1 MRLAFLGAGQTPILA
16 REAMA
21 AVEGK
26 RLSPEIIAASAQ
38 ALAEDL
44 DPGGDIYATAAT
56 KMHLAR
62 VLTGRALTALA
73 A

>member
-1 MRLAFLGAGQTPILA
+1 MLAYLGA
-16 REAMA
+16 E
-21 AVEGK
+21 V
-26 RLSPEIIAASAQ
+26 IAASAQ
-38 ALAEDL
+38 ALSEDL
-44 DPGGDIYATAAT
+44 EPGGDIYSTAAT